1 MDDDTRLAFHESAHT
16 VAATVMGWPLKGVSL
31 TGGAWSAGCSRSAP
45 PLISPADS
53 AAIDFG
59 APFSSWPE
67 PVREL
72 IEGRYVISASG
83 DLGDLML
90 APRPGERP
98 GEQFQRDDHA
108 GHAEDP
114 GEARH
119 QAAET
124 AVTELAAQQ
133 VPVIDAADLADLQVL
148 MDTPGD
154 SDLDAI
160 ARATWF
166 AHLSGGRDNYDA
178 AWEWSAEM
186 EARATDLI
194 LAESDKIIH
203 LAHVLGELRAISGE
217 IAAKVIR
224 ETRQGGGSW

>member
-1 MDDDTRLAFHESAHT
+1 MTDETYSHLVVSSLQRRMRAMHSLYYQAVETMDLDQVNHFEREGVLPIAFSLFHYTNMHDASF
-16 VAATVMGWPLKGVSL
+16 MLL
-31 TGGAWSAGCSRSAP
+31 TGVTPIWDAAWQ
-45 PLISPADS
+45 DK
-53 AAIDFG
+53 
-59 APFSSWPE
+59 
-67 PVREL
+67 VRMA
-72 IEGRYVISASG
+72 V
-83 DLGDLML
+83 
-90 APRPGERP
+90 
-98 GEQFQRDDHA
+98 DDH
-108 GHAEDP
+108 GKERTVEEMTSQRIGDY
-114 GEARH
+114 EAFRAY
-119 QAAET
+119 QRL
-124 AVTELAAQQ
+124 VFDRTEAHLA
-133 VPVIDAADLADLQVL
+133 VIDAADLADLQVL